1 MSAPAKQLHVCIP
14 EYVLGYAYC
23 EDMAQLSN
31 SNSRQKVRAGS
42 NCMCAYRIMSWGTH
56 TARTWRNFQIQ
67 TQRKKFARVR
77 KTRREPNLTGSDG
90 NLRNATLEQISND
103 MGRCTHETHL
113 LCGRESNAP
122 RRSFGGW
129 RGCLCCLCWGCC
141 CCGDGTTN
149 GARSRRFFHLRLHD
163 LDMEGS
169 VMCRLRAAVCGGVGV
184 PTGREIQPSLRP
196 QREVHAVSDKH
207 KSEGGNP
214 GMELCCPRCV
224 KKMTPTCVSLS
235 LPAL

>member
-1 MSAPAKQLHVCIP
+1 MRTGKQ
-14 EYVLGYAYC
+14 
-23 EDMAQLSN
+23 
-31 SNSRQKVRAGS
+31 
-42 NCMCAYRIMSWGTH
+42 CAAEI
-56 TARTWRNFQIQ
+56 
-67 TQRKKFARVR
+67 
-77 KTRREPNLTGSDG
+77 
-90 NLRNATLEQISND
+90 
-103 MGRCTHETHL
+103 
-113 LCGRESNAP
+113 
-122 RRSFGGW
+122 FGGW

-184 PTGREIQPSLRP
+184 TTGRDIQPSLRP

-207 KSEGGNP
+207 KPVGGNP
-214 GMELCCPRCV
+214 GMDLWCPRCV

-235 LPAL
+235 LPGPVHGEFRCTPNSPNTGTNCGREALQASSHNKVNKTFNRAASINSRRSECPRLR